1 MKRLLL
7 LIFAFLP
14 FYLFSTHLL
23 GGHLKYEYL
32 SLSSNGCAQYK
43 ISFVKYLNCDASS
56 NYQFPN
62 APSQDAIIGIYEHD
76 QFSNP
81 NGGGIKSLIKT
92 ANLVYDSALTTLV
105 NIPVPSNCI
114 NSTSKCVFTATY
126 EGIVE
131 LCYNDPLNN
140 GALTPSQKG
149 YHIVVERCCR
159 NASVVNL
166 NVPGSQGIA
175 IHCYIPPDMVPNNS
189 PNINIDSIWVGCV
202 NDTSQLS
209 YHVSDLDGDSVVV
222 SITPPLKGANSG
234 TGNPMPQPSNVLTW
248 PIPTGIYSGGYS
260 SSLPFGNGSV
270 VDLISNQQVLNLY
283 SAIQGDFSIGL
294 KLFEYRNNNLIGIY
308 NREIQMAFLN
318 CSPPNNTP
326 PNLDP
331 NQGISANQTVFSII
345 EGDTLDFD
353 FGLSDTQNDSV
364 FMNYNGLIF
373 DSNHI
378 TPPAFISTLSQQNP
392 ANTLHNFYWESP
404 VNASFNSPFDFKLY
418 VTDSYCDNNLR
429 IIPFIINVSSN
440 NTFIE
445 NKINKVKIH
454 PNPTCDVVQI
464 TGIDRII
471 KVEIYDYNGKFLLST
486 DRSVIDLSDCPSG
499 IYLLKVFYGNKTQEL
514 RIIKE

>member
-1 MKRLLL
+1 
-7 LIFAFLP
+7 
-14 FYLFSTHLL
+14 
-23 GGHLKYEYL
+23 
-32 SLSSNGCAQYK
+32 
-43 ISFVKYLNCDASS
+43 
-56 NYQFPN
+56 
-62 APSQDAIIGIYEHD
+62 
-76 QFSNP
+76 
-81 NGGGIKSLIKT
+81 
-92 ANLVYDSALTTLV
+92 
-105 NIPVPSNCI
+105 
-114 NSTSKCVFTATY
+114 
-126 EGIVE
+126 
-131 LCYNDPLNN
+131 
-140 GALTPSQKG
+140 
-149 YHIVVERCCR
+149 
-159 NASVVNL
+159 
-166 NVPGSQGIA
+166 
-175 IHCYIPPDMVPNNS
+175 MVPNNS
-189 PNINIDSIWVGCV
+189 PNLQLDSIWVGCV

-222 SITPPLKGANSG
+222 FIASPL
-234 TGNPMPQPSNVLTW
+234 TGSNWGIPFPQPSNFLTW
-248 PIPTGIYSGGYS
+248 PIPTGVYSNGFS
-260 SSLPFGNGSV
+260 STSPFGNGSV

-318 CSPPNNTP
+318 CSPPYNTP

-392 ANTLHNFYWESP
+392 ANILHNFYWESP

-429 IIPFIINVSSN
+429 IIPFIINVSPN

-445 NKINKVKIH
+445 NKINKAKIH
-454 PNPTCDVVQI
+454 PNPTSDVVQI

-486 DRSVIDLSDCPSG
+486 DRSVINLSDCPSG
-499 IYLLKVFYGNKTQEL
+499 IYLLKVFYGNKTKEH